1 MRSEKVSN
9 LAISDN
15 GFVFDPTTGYSYN
28 TNEMGFFLLKMM
40 EEGFEREEIITRIMD
55 EYEVNRDN
63 LERDMDFFCLQ
74 MKSLGLL
81 EE

>member
-1 MRSEKVSN
+1 MRSAKVSN

-28 TNEMGFFLLKMM
+28 TNEMGFFLLKLM
-40 EEGFEREEIITRIMD
+40 EEGFEQDEIITRIMD
-55 EYEVNRDN
+55 EYEVNHDT
-63 LERDMDFFCLQ
+63 LERDLDFFSLQ

-81 EE
+81 ED

>member
-28 TNEMGFFLLKMM
+28 TNEMGFFLLKLM
-40 EEGFEREEIITRIMD
+40 EEGFERDEIITRIMD
-55 EYEVNRDN
+55 EYEVSRDN
-63 LERDMDFFCLQ
+63 LERDLDFFQLQ
-74 MKSLGLL
+74 MRSLGLM

>member
-40 EEGFEREEIITRIMD
+40 EEGFDREEIIARIMD
-55 EYEVNRDN
+55 EYEVSRDN
-63 LERDMDFFCLQ
+63 LERDMDFFQLQ
-74 MKSLGLL
+74 MKSLGLM

>member
-40 EEGFEREEIITRIMD
+40 EEGFEREEIISRIMD

-63 LERDMDFFCLQ
+63 LERDYDFFLLQ

>member
-28 TNEMGFFLLKMM
+28 TNEMGFFLLKLM
-40 EEGFEREEIITRIMD
+40 EEGFEREEIIARIMD
-55 EYEVNRDN
+55 EYEVSRDN
-63 LERDMDFFCLQ
+63 LERDYDFFLLQ

>member
-28 TNEMGFFLLKMM
+28 TNEMGFFLLKMI
-40 EEGFEREEIITRIMD
+40 EEGFEREDIIQRIMD
-55 EYEVNRDN
+55 EYEVSRDN
-63 LERDMDFFCLQ
+63 LERDMDFFLLQ